1 MRYLAIVGEREIPVE
16 VIRRGPGRY
25 SVRIDGRER
34 QVESRGRGASKV
46 LTVDDQDFET
56 TVVQEGGAGR
66 GRSAAPQTVHVGGRT
81 YPVRLEDPLRR
92 GERAGALHQEGR
104 IDVCSIMPGRVTAL
118 LGPNAAGKSTLLRCA
133 IGAAPLGA
141 GEALLD
147 GIPARRLHGREL
159 ARRLAYVPQRPTV
172 AAAFTVREVV
182 ELGRFAL
189 GPAPGRVAAGATL
202 RVCSGRALMPLDQ
215 R

>member
-34 QVESRGRGASKV
+34 QVESRGGGASKV
-46 LTVDDQDFET
+46 LTVDGQDFET

-66 GRSAAPQTVHVGGRT
+66 GRAAAPRTVHVGGRT

-104 IDVCSIMPGRVTAL
+104 IDVCSIMPGRVSAVL
-118 LGPNAAGKSTLLRCA
+118 
-133 IGAAPLGA
+133 
-141 GEALLD
+141 
-147 GIPARRLHGREL
+147 
-159 ARRLAYVPQRPTV
+159 
-172 AAAFTVREVV
+172 VREG
-182 ELGRFAL
+182 EE
-189 GPAPGRVAAGATL
+189 VAAGQGVAVVEAMKMENEIPAP
-202 RVCSGRALMPLDQ
+202 RAGRIVAIGVRTGETIEAGAVLISME
-215 R
+215 